1 MENPF
6 VYHGIAS
13 GDAFCNRKAEI
24 DTIMQYARTS
34 HNLLIYSHRRYGKSS
49 LILRAF
55 DVLKNQNS
63 DIRTMRVDLFGT
75 LSERDFC
82 ITFYRAMAQLE
93 GGMQKLINFLKQGAK
108 QLRLTL
114 GVDALFTGGI
124 PFTPTLESSDTEIVF
139 DDLMKIVAHYSEK
152 RRVIIAFDEFQEI
165 ASYSP
170 GNFEKLLRSYIQ
182 THDRTSYIFSGS
194 QQHLIS
200 QMFND
205 KAKAFYQLADTLA
218 LPVIDTDD
226 FIDWMHRL
234 FSVGEFNLPELF
246 LRKIVMRYKNH
257 PMFIQKF
264 CHHLWIRLVDSSY
277 VDDDALDGLAD
288 EIELLMLER
297 KELDYQSLW
306 QTFSLNQKRAIK
318 LIIFSA
324 GKGVF
329 SSRNLARAGISTS
342 SIASRAFQ
350 SLIAKDVIC
359 KNSNYSLY
367 DVLFEKWLKKRLIF

>member
-6 VYHGIAS
+6 VYQGIAS
-13 GDAFCNRKAEI
+13 DRAFCNRKTKI
-24 DTIMQYARTS
+24 DAILQYARTS

-93 GGMQKLINFLKQGAK
+93 GGMQKLISFLKQGAK

-114 GVDALFTGGI
+114 GIDALFTGGI

-139 DDLMKIVAHYSEK
+139 DDLMKIVVHYSEK
-152 RRVIIAFDEFQEI
+152 HRLIIALDEFQEI
-165 ASYSP
+165 ASYSH

-182 THDRTSYIFSGS
+182 THKRISYIFSGS

-200 QMFND
+200 QMFSD
-205 KAKAFYQLADTLA
+205 KSKAFYQMADTLA
-218 LPVIDTDD
+218 LPMIDIDD

-234 FSVGEFNLPELF
+234 FSGGGLNLPEPF
-246 LRKIVMRYKNH
+246 LRKIVLRYKNQ
-257 PMFIQKF
+257 PMLIQKF
-264 CHHLWIRLVDSSY
+264 CHHLWIRLFDTPSFA
-277 VDDDALDGLAD
+277 DDALDGLAD
-288 EIELLMLER
+288 EIESLMLER

-318 LIIFSA
+318 LLIFVA

-342 SIASRAFQ
+342 SIASRALQ
-350 SLIAKDVIC
+350 SLIVKDVVR
-359 KNSNYSLY
+359 KNNRYSLY

>member
-6 VYHGIAS
+6 VYQGIAS
-13 GDAFCNRKAEI
+13 DRAFCNRKIEI
-24 DTIMQYARTS
+24 DTILQYAHTS

-82 ITFYRAMAQLE
+82 ITFYRALAQLE
-93 GGMQKLINFLKQGAK
+93 GGMQKLISYLKQGAK

-114 GVDALFTGGI
+114 GIDALFTGGI

-152 RRVIIAFDEFQEI
+152 HRLLIALDEFQEI
-165 ASYSP
+165 ASYSH
-170 GNFEKLLRSYIQ
+170 GNFEKLLRSYTQ
-182 THDRTSYIFSGS
+182 THNRISYIFSGS

-200 QMFND
+200 QMFSD
-205 KAKAFYQLADTLA
+205 KAKAFYQMADTLA
-218 LPVIDTDD
+218 LPMIDIDD

-234 FSVGEFNLPELF
+234 FYGEGLNLPEPF
-246 LRKIVMRYKNH
+246 LRKIVLRYKNQ
-257 PMFIQKF
+257 PMLIQKF
-264 CHHLWIRLVDSSY
+264 CHHLWIRLIDSSS
-277 VDDDALDGLAD
+277 VDNDTLDGLAD
-288 EIELLMLER
+288 DIESLMLER

-318 LIIFSA
+318 LLIFTA

-329 SSRNLARAGISTS
+329 SSKNLARAGISTS
-342 SIASRAFQ
+342 SIASRALQ
-350 SLIAKDVIC
+350 SLIIKDVVC
-359 KNSNYSLY
+359 KNNRYSLY